1 MLTAVA
7 ALLLSS
13 MASTIP
19 YVSIII
25 FMIILGGG
33 LGISMPTVNSNVQNA
48 APVEQLAA
56 ATGAMQ
62 FFRSI
67 GSTVGSAIFGT
78 IMASA
83 MAKGFMSL
91 DLSAVPES
99 VRSALR
105 DPQVITNTAVLNQ
118 VTSQVPAD
126 NASAVATAV
135 AGAKNVLLGGIHN
148 VFFFCAIIAVVGIVL
163 SVFFKGAPMR
173 IVHMDGRLEDDG
185 NATPPETPAE
195 IED

>member
-1 MLTAVA
+1 
-7 ALLLSS
+7 
-13 MASTIP
+13 
-19 YVSIII
+19 
-25 FMIILGGG
+25 
-33 LGISMPTVNSNVQNA
+33 MPTVNSNVQNA

-83 MAKGFMSL
+83 MAKGFLSL

-99 VRSALR
+99 IRSALR

-118 VTSQVPAD
+118 VTGQVPAD
-126 NASAVATAV
+126 KADAVAAAV
-135 AGAKNVLLGGIHN
+135 VGAKNVLLGGIHN
-148 VFFFCAIIAVVGIVL
+148 VFFFCAMIAVVGVVVSI
-163 SVFFKGAPMR
+163 FFKGAPMR
-173 IVHMDGRLEDDG
+173 IVHLGDRREDAG
-185 NATPPETPAE
+185 GTPPPEATAE
-195 IED
+195 IEG